1 MLFVLLAYFV
11 IGIGAANERYL
22 QIGWSAGA
30 AMRYCFPLLP
40 AFFAVVAGGVAFR
53 RRPVLVFALAG
64 SFALAAVH
72 PLSCLFVDKSTQS
85 DQS

>member
-1 MLFVLLAYFV
+1 MFFVLLAYFV

-40 AFFAVVAGGVAFR
+40 AFFVVVAGGVA
-53 RRPVLVFALAG
+53 
-64 SFALAAVH
+64 
-72 PLSCLFVDKSTQS
+72 
-85 DQS
+85 